1 MTLDSR
7 GPSAA
12 VENLVVREEGAGG
25 TAAPASG
32 NAADGLG
39 FEGQS
44 GRQSRS
50 GRLPLAAVFSWALQ
64 TSVSSAISASR
75 YRGIGK

>member
-32 NAADGLG
+32 DAADGIC

-44 GRQSRS
+44 GR
-50 GRLPLAAVFSWALQ
+50 
-64 TSVSSAISASR
+64 
-75 YRGIGK
+75 